1 MNYLIQAYACSPYKG
16 GEYAVSWGWI
26 SHLDKL
32 LKDDDRIYVTSL
44 TLTQQNI
51 IDFGL
56 KHVEIISIDGLDIF
70 RFLNYNSIFYHIW
83 QSKAYKAV
91 LNLQTNIDVLHIYSL
106 SDFRRPGKWHKMK
119 KAFKIL
125 GPVGGG
131 QVCPK
136 SLRCYDDKS
145 AIVRNI
151 INIFC
156 RYNPFYQHKVNQY
169 SQIYACNLDTFHILK
184 KSKFLIDVPLNDKFK
199 GLQIEKDMET
209 IPTILFVGRLI
220 NKKGILFFLD
230 VLDQIDDNIQYKAVI
245 YGDGIQKQTIIEKI
259 FQKGLQ
265 EKISMPG
272 DIPYNNISS
281 VYRGDNIFVLPS
293 LRESGG
299 SVLIEAMAHKLPIV
313 ALNMSMCSILNK
325 KQCGL
330 FVETHQS
337 KEMILK
343 EFAKKLTEL
352 IQNPH
357 LRTLY
362 GNNGY
367 KFVNEELTW
376 ESMIK
381 KVYGEF
387 WNMDA

>member
-1 MNYLIQAYACSPYKG
+1 
-16 GEYAVSWGWI
+16 
-26 SHLDKL
+26 
-32 LKDDDRIYVTSL
+32 
-44 TLTQQNI
+44 
-51 IDFGL
+51 
-56 KHVEIISIDGLDIF
+56 
-70 RFLNYNSIFYHIW
+70 
-83 QSKAYKAV
+83 
-91 LNLQTNIDVLHIYSL
+91 
-106 SDFRRPGKWHKMK
+106 
-119 KAFKIL
+119 
-125 GPVGGG
+125 
-131 QVCPK
+131 
-136 SLRCYDDKS
+136 
-145 AIVRNI
+145 
-151 INIFC
+151 
-156 RYNPFYQHKVNQY
+156 
-169 SQIYACNLDTFHILK
+169 
-184 KSKFLIDVPLNDKFK
+184 
-199 GLQIEKDMET
+199 
-209 IPTILFVGRLI
+209 
-220 NKKGILFFLD
+220 
-230 VLDQIDDNIQYKAVI
+230 
-245 YGDGIQKQTIIEKI
+245 
-259 FQKGLQ
+259 
-265 EKISMPG
+265 MPG

-313 ALNMSMCSILNK
+313 ALNMSLCSILNE